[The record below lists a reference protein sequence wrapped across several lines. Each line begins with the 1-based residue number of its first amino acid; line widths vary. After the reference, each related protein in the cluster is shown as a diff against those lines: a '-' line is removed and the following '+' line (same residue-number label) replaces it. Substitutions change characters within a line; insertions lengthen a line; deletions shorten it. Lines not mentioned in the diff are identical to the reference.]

1 MIRDYSHDTSAD
13 SLKRLMPLTPDPD
26 RSERVRVRCRMQ
38 LERNG
43 RNRARTAVIRGFTS
57 RVLAPAV
64 IGGFC
69 LLYVVA
75 LVATTLRLEGVL
87 H

>member
-1 MIRDYSHDTSAD
+1 MDN
-13 SLKRLMPLTPDPD
+13 LKRLMSLAPDAD

-43 RNRARTAVIRGFTS
+43 RRKVV

-64 IGGFC
+64 VGGVC
-69 LLYVVA
+69 LLYTAA
-75 LVATTLRLEGVL
+75 LVITTLRLEGVL
-87 H
+87 Q

>member
-1 MIRDYSHDTSAD
+1 MDN
-13 SLKRLMPLTPDPD
+13 LKRLMSLAPDAD

-43 RNRARTAVIRGFTS
+43 RHKLRAAVTEGFAA

-64 IGGFC
+64 VGGFC
-69 LLYVVA
+69 LLYTAA
-75 LVATTLRLEGVL
+75 LVITTLRLEGVL
-87 H
+87 Q

>member
-1 MIRDYSHDTSAD
+1 MDN
-13 SLKRLMPLTPDPD
+13 LKRLMSLAPDAD

-43 RNRARTAVIRGFTS
+43 RRKAA

-64 IGGFC
+64 VGGVC
-69 LLYVVA
+69 LLYTAAFVII
-75 LVATTLRLEGVL
+75 TLRLEGVL
-87 H
+87 Q